1 MDSNQAINI
10 LIQSAR
16 ISQSKGVFALEDAA
30 LIATAVKILT
40 QDTEEK
46 EVGGNEDDD
55 NDTED

>member
-16 ISQSKGVFALEDAA
+16 VGQSKGAFALEDAA

-40 QDTEEK
+40 QGVEEK
-46 EVGGNEDDD
+46 EIEGNDNDD
-55 NDTED
+55 NNTED